1 MMRNQTKERRIEMK
15 PEEIKALR
23 KERELTQI
31 ALAVRV
37 GVSLMSVQLWER
49 GGTKPSQENLERLKH
64 VLGVE

>member
-1 MMRNQTKERRIEMK
+1 MK

-23 KERELTQI
+23 KERGLTQI